1 MNYQI
6 CVLLQ
11 SRVKKSTHIHTHTH
25 THTHTQTATHS
36 NCYTYKLLHFYCIR
50 FAVIHIFDTISLQ
63 HFKLSAFN
71 LSTLVNNLQS
81 SHFPIM
87 HFKDFASQI
96 AIGINASLVD
106 NTTSLPLMRSKWLH
120 IFLKYSQ

>member
-1 MNYQI
+1 MNNQI
-6 CVLLQ
+6 YVLLQ
-11 SRVKKSTHIHTHTH
+11 SRVKKSTNTHTH
-25 THTHTQTATHS
+25 TETATHS
-36 NCYTYKLLHFYCIR
+36 NCYTYKLLHFYCVR
-50 FAVIHIFDTISLQ
+50 FAVIHLFDTISLQ

-120 IFLKYSQ
+120 IFLKYSQRCK

>member
-1 MNYQI
+1 MNNQI
-6 CVLLQ
+6 YVLLQ
-11 SRVKKSTHIHTHTH
+11 SRVKKITHTH
-25 THTHTQTATHS
+25 THTETATHS
-36 NCYTYKLLHFYCIR
+36 NCYTYKLLHFYCVR
-50 FAVIHIFDTISLQ
+50 FAVIHLFDTISLQ

-120 IFLKYSQ
+120 IFLKYSQRCK

>member
-1 MNYQI
+1 MNNQI
-6 CVLLQ
+6 YVLLQ
-11 SRVKKSTHIHTHTH
+11 SRVKKSTHTHTH
-25 THTHTQTATHS
+25 TETATHS
-36 NCYTYKLLHFYCIR
+36 NCYTYKLLHFYCVR
-50 FAVIHIFDTISLQ
+50 FAVIHLFDTISLQ

-120 IFLKYSQ
+120 IFLKYSQRCK